1 MVATNFVL
9 AQGLGNALVFNDFA
23 VQRKLS
29 DGSIAMDMLRPI
41 SFRLSLLAN
50 NLGNILFTLL
60 TRFAPTVVIAC
71 LFVGIVPPV
80 SISAIFLF
88 CISIA
93 LGFAVLWAISTVVQ
107 MSAFWIINVW
117 SVSTIKNVVV
127 NVFSGAFLP
136 LWFLPKGF
144 TGIVRYTPFD
154 CIYFIPIRI
163 YLGQT
168 AGAEVFYSWTK
179 QLVWFIALYTLATFL
194 WHRGRTKVFVQ
205 GG

>member
-1 MVATNFVL
+1 MNHTSCF
-9 AQGLGNALVFNDFA
+9 AQEWNT
-23 VQRKLS
+23 S
-29 DGSIAMDMLRPI
+29 
-41 SFRLSLLAN
+41 
-50 NLGNILFTLL
+50 
-60 TRFAPTVVIAC
+60 APTVVIAC

-80 SISAIFLF
+80 SIGAVFLF
-88 CISIA
+88 CISTA

-127 NVFSGAFLP
+127 NVFSSAFLP

-144 TGIVRYTPFD
+144 AGIVRYTPFD

-163 YLGQT
+163 YLGQV
-168 AGAEVFYSWTK
+168 AGAEVFYSWAK
-179 QLVWFIALYTLATFL
+179 QLVWFIAIYTFATVL
-194 WHRGRTKVFVQ
+194 WHRGKTKVFIQ

>member
-9 AQGLGNALVFNDFA
+9 AQGLGNAFVFNDFA

-41 SFRLSLLAN
+41 SFRLSLLAD

-80 SISAIFLF
+80 SIGAVFLF
-88 CISIA
+88 CISTA

-107 MSAFWIINVW
+107 MSAFWIINV
-117 SVSTIKNVVV
+117 SFVNYFPAQFILRKQDMAQYPEFFMYITPIVGVSLYVLAYFFWKTSLRQYQS
-127 NVFSGAFLP
+127 SGN
-136 LWFLPKGF
+136 
-144 TGIVRYTPFD
+144 
-154 CIYFIPIRI
+154 
-163 YLGQT
+163 
-168 AGAEVFYSWTK
+168 
-179 QLVWFIALYTLATFL
+179 
-194 WHRGRTKVFVQ
+194 
-205 GG
+205 